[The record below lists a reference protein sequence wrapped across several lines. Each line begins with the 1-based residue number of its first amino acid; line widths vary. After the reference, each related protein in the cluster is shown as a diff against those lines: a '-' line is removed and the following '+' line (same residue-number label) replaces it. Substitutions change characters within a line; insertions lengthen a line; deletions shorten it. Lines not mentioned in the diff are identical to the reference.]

1 MKLKYKLALTCL
13 AISTVFV
20 SADIASAPKH
30 QFEVAQRG
38 DRKSVV

>member
-13 AISTVFV
+13 AIGTIFV
-20 SADIASAPKH
+20 STDIANAPKH

-38 DRKSVV
+38 MI

>member
-13 AISTVFV
+13 AVGTVFV
-20 SADIASAPKH
+20 SADIASAPEH

-38 DRKSVV
+38 MI

>member
-20 SADIASAPKH
+20 SADIASAP
-30 QFEVAQRG
+30 
-38 DRKSVV
+38 